1 VRIKFK
7 TQKSTTERFGNN
19 RKQRKGL
26 FCFVSSKNNLI
37 CIECVFAT
45 KKGSLLF
52 EESQEM
58 KNSDIVFVEEV
69 CSFQRTRVLRFKV
82 GG

>member
-1 VRIKFK
+1 
-7 TQKSTTERFGNN
+7 
-19 RKQRKGL
+19 
-26 FCFVSSKNNLI
+26 
-37 CIECVFAT
+37 VFAT

-69 CSFQRTRVLRFKV
+69 CSFQGTRVLRFKV